1 MSPVLQVEG
10 VGKTFNRYRRERHRI
25 LSWFGIPA
33 SGVQKT
39 TVLQDITF
47 ALQPGEAVGLIGLNG
62 AGKSTLLKIITGTLK
77 PTTGSVR
84 VAGRVAAILELGMGF
99 HPELTGRQNVYHVAG
114 LMGHTREEVDAFI
127 DEVHAFSEIG
137 EYFEQPVRV
146 YSSGMQMRLAF
157 AVATARR
164 PEILIVDEALSVG
177 DAYFQHKSFDRIRQ
191 FTRQGTT
198 LLLVSHDKQAIQSI
212 CSRAILLDKGRIAMQ
227 GEPDVVMDFYNAMLA
242 DHQDQQIATNP
253 QHGGALL
260 SGTGEA
266 RFTAIGLHDEQGQ
279 SVELIDVGQPVVL
292 RVEAR
297 VEAALDDLVLGFLI
311 KDRFGQDVF
320 GTNTRQLEQVCYD
333 IEAGREL
340 AWSFRFPANIGP
352 GTYSITLA
360 LHSHAGHIERNYAW
374 QERALIFEVVNRTR
388 REFSGVAWLGA
399 ELESLKHLDS
409 SPP

>member
-1 MSPVLQVEG
+1 MNPILEVEDIS
-10 VGKTFNRYRRERHRI
+10 KTFKRYRRERQRI
-25 LSWFGIPA
+25 LSWFGLPVA
-33 SGVQKT
+33 GVQRT
-39 TVLQDITF
+39 CVLHDISF
-47 ALQPGEAVGLIGLNG
+47 ALQSGEAVGLIGLNG

-77 PTTGSVR
+77 PSTGQVR
-84 VAGRVAAILELGMGF
+84 LAGRVAAILELGMGF
-99 HPELTGRQNVYHVAG
+99 HPELSGRQNVYHVAG
-114 LMGHTREEVDAFI
+114 LMGYAREEIDSFI

-137 EYFEQPVRV
+137 DYFEQPVRV

-164 PEILIVDEALSVG
+164 PDILIVDEALSVG

-212 CSRAILLDKGRIAMQ
+212 CNRAILLDKGRIAMQ
-227 GEPDVVMDFYNAMLA
+227 GEPDAVMDFYNAMLA
-242 DHQDQQIATNP
+242 DHQEQQISASP

-266 RFTAIGLHDEQGQ
+266 RFTAIALHDEQGQ
-279 SVELIDVGQPVVL
+279 PVEILDVGQPVTLQVK
-292 RVEAR
+292 VNAQ
-297 VEAALDDLVLGFLI
+297 AMIDDLVLGFLI

-320 GTNTRQLEQVCYD
+320 GTNTRQLDQVCYG
-333 IEAGREL
+333 ITAGQEL
-340 AWSFRFPANIGP
+340 GWSFRFPANIGP
-352 GTYSITLA
+352 GTYSITVA

-399 ELESLKHLDS
+399 QLESSQHHE
-409 SPP
+409 

>member
-1 MSPVLQVEG
+1 MSPVLEVEDIS
-10 VGKTFNRYRRERHRI
+10 KIFNRYRRERQRI
-25 LSWFGIPA
+25 LSWFGLPV
-33 SGVQKT
+33 SGVQRT
-39 TVLQDITF
+39 CVLHDISF

-77 PTTGSVR
+77 PSTGQVR
-84 VAGRVAAILELGMGF
+84 VSGRVAAILELGMGF

-114 LMGHTREEVDAFI
+114 LMGHTREEIDGFI
-127 DEVHAFSEIG
+127 DEVHAFSEIAD
-137 EYFEQPVRV
+137 YFEQPVRV

-164 PEILIVDEALSVG
+164 PDVLIVDEALSVG

-212 CSRAILLDKGRIAMQ
+212 CTRAILLDKGRITMQ
-227 GEPDVVMDFYNAMLA
+227 GEPSAVMDFYNAMLA
-242 DHQDQQIATNP
+242 DHQEQQISANP
-253 QHGGALL
+253 QHSGALL

-266 RFTAIGLHDEQGQ
+266 CFTSIALYDEHGQ
-279 SVELIDVGQPVVL
+279 PVEILDVGQTVTLQVK
-292 RVEAR
+292 AR
-297 VEAALDDLVLGFLI
+297 TQAAIDDLVLGFLI

-320 GTNTRQLEQVCYD
+320 GTNTRQLDQVCYNVAAD
-333 IEAGREL
+333 REL
-340 AWSFRFPANIGP
+340 AWSFHFPANIGP
-352 GTYSITLA
+352 GTYSITIA

-374 QERALIFEVVNRTR
+374 QERAMVFEVVNRTR

-399 ELESLKHLDS
+399 QLESRQHHE
-409 SPP
+409 